1 MKFNRRNNNIAT
13 SWWLTIDKLSLFAI
27 LIVMAFGVI
36 MVATSSPAV
45 AQRIGL
51 ESTFF
56 IKRQLV
62 FLVASVFVMLIFS
75 LLDPIT
81 LRRISTVGF
90 GIGIILLVLVLIIG
104 TEIKGSRRWI
114 AIGSFAL
121 QPSEFM
127 KPFFIIV
134 SGWMLSEAK
143 IRPGFQGIKI
153 SVILYA
159 ILGVLLFV
167 QPDFGMFFVVSVV
180 WGGQL
185 FLSGIPMIFIAV
197 MIIGGVAAFLGAY
210 FIFPHVS
217 HRVNKFLG
225 VDGDGNYQVKK
236 SLEAFNSGGVTGRGP
251 GEGVV
256 KQHLPDSHTD
266 FIFSV
271 VGEELGAI
279 VCIMVVCLYAFIIF
293 RGFKKMMGERDLFLV
308 YSVSGLL
315 IQFGTQAV
323 INMGVALNLLPT
335 KGMTLPFISY
345 GGSSMIAISVAMGM
359 MLALTRRRFGN
370 IIKRQDYMVGG
381 VV

>member
-1 MKFNRRNNNIAT
+1 MKFNRKNNNIFT

-27 LIVMAFGVI
+27 LVVMAFGVI
-36 MVATSSPAV
+36 MVATASPAV
-45 AQRIGL
+45 AQRIGFEGL
-51 ESTFF
+51 YF
-56 IKRQLV
+56 IKRQLFYFIVSIGAVLV
-62 FLVASVFVMLIFS
+62 FSM
-75 LLDPIT
+75 LDPIM
-81 LRRISTVGF
+81 LRRIATIGF
-90 GIGIILLVLVLIIG
+90 VVGIILLVAVLIFG
-104 TEIKGSRRWI
+104 AETKGAKRWI
-114 AIGSFAL
+114 PIGGFSL

-127 KPFFIIV
+127 KPLFIIV
-134 SGWMLSEAK
+134 SAWMLSEAK
-143 IRPGFQGIKI
+143 IRQGFKGIRI
-153 SVILYA
+153 CIGLYA
-159 ILGVLLFV
+159 ILAALLLM
-167 QPDFGMFFVVSVV
+167 QPDVGMFLVVSVV

-185 FLSGIPMIFIAV
+185 FLSGVPMVYVAILIVGGIASL
-197 MIIGGVAAFLGAY
+197 LGAY

-225 VDGDGNYQVKK
+225 LDVDGNYQVKK
-236 SLEAFNSGGVTGRGP
+236 SLEAFNSGGITGRGP

-279 VCIMVVCLYAFIIF
+279 VCIMLVCLYAFIIF
-293 RGFKKMMGERDLFLV
+293 RGFKKMMWEKDLFLV

-315 IQFGTQAV
+315 IQFGTQAI

-345 GGSSMIAISVAMGM
+345 GGSSMIAISMAMGM

-370 IIKRQDYMVGG
+370 VIKRQDYMGGG